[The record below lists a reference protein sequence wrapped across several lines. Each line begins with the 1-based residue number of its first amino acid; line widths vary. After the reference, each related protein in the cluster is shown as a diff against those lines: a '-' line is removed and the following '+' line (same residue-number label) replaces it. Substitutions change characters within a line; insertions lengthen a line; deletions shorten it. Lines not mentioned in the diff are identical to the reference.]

1 MTFLALAMTEPKPT
15 PGKLRAC
22 PGSCRRGSGEHGG
35 RPLLAGP
42 SIWESLCC
50 QGVAMRVSNL
60 WECDGGKRGR
70 LAPGG
75 GAWRPAQ
82 ARGASVSQE
91 YLADLEL

>member
-1 MTFLALAMTEPKPT
+1 VTFLALAMTEPKPT

-75 GAWRPAQ
+75 APGARRKQGVRP
-82 ARGASVSQE
+82 
-91 YLADLEL
+91 YLKSTLQT